1 MVAKT
6 AKIDFEKALTQLEQL
21 VEKLE
26 GPDYTLEQSLAAF
39 EKGIKLTRE
48 CQAALQDAEQKVQ
61 MLIEQN
67 GESHAV
73 PFDEQTPDF

>member
-1 MVAKT
+1 MVAKSS
-6 AKIDFEKALTQLEQL
+6 KIDFEKSLTQLEQL

-67 GESHAV
+67 GASVAV
-73 PFDEQTPDF
+73 PFDEHDSDF

>member
-1 MVAKT
+1 MAAKST
-6 AKIDFEKALTQLEQL
+6 KIDFEKSLTQLEQL

-26 GPDYTLEQSLAAF
+26 GSEYTLEQSLSAF

-67 GESHAV
+67 GESAAV
-73 PFDEQTPDF
+73 PFDEHDSDF

>member
-1 MVAKT
+1 MAAKST
-6 AKIDFEKALTQLEQL
+6 KIDFEKSLAQLEQL

-26 GPDYTLEQSLAAF
+26 GSEYTLEQSLSAF

-67 GESHAV
+67 GESAAV
-73 PFDEQTPDF
+73 PFDEHDSDF